1 MAEDTSRSV
10 YKKMPTAPYSPTPGC
25 IIFVIGGTAIIVLIS
40 WFLYAGF
47 KQAKEIASFTDSK
60 PMVFDATADASS
72 KLPAIQQRL
81 ADYAKAIEQKQAAT
95 VSLGLEDL
103 NVLLSADPTLASIKD
118 NVRME
123 SIGERA
129 IANISFPL
137 NGIREQR
144 YLNGKIEFTP
154 IVKPSTGL
162 TVQTETVSVPGKT
175 VSEGFINLYKEM
187 HYLDDMLLKA
197 FREHPVTGPPLKSTT
212 SASLKDGN
220 VVLEYDPKVV
230 TGR

>member
-1 MAEDTSRSV
+1 MAEDPSRTV
-10 YKKMPTAPYSPTPGC
+10 YQKMPTAPYSPTPGC
-25 IIFVIGGTAIIVLIS
+25 IIFVIGGTAIIVLIA

-60 PMVFDATADASS
+60 PAKFESAADASA
-72 KLPAIQQRL
+72 KLPAIHQRL
-81 ADYAKAIEQKQAAT
+81 TDYAKAIEQKQSAT
-95 VSLGLEDL
+95 VSLSLEDL
-103 NVLLSADPTLASIKD
+103 NVLLTADPTLASIKE

-154 IVKPSTGL
+154 VVKPSSGL
-162 TVQTETVSVPGKT
+162 TVQTETVSVPGKS
-175 VSEGFINLYKEM
+175 VSDGFINLYKEM

-197 FREHPVTGPPLKSTT
+197 FREHPVTGPPLKNTT
-212 SASLKDGN
+212 TASLKDGS
-220 VVLEYDPKVV
+220 VVLTYEPKAAPNK
-230 TGR
+230 